1 MSQQIQAQ
9 FVRSAKK
16 PGCNMIKVV
25 IPGRKAEGE
34 WANCPQNVKNFA
46 DKSFQEGEQV
56 ILTADFSDNKYTVS
70 RIERVGGAP
79 QGGYTPPA
87 TTAPA
92 PATTTP
98 PASNYTPPVTQPV
111 TTPVSTPAGYIA
123 PPKQYMNPKT
133 PEESAQ
139 IMRLS
144 VYASACE
151 AVKALTGQVDVNSI
165 CDVIDVIY
173 QRGLGRVQQ

>member
-9 FVRSAKK
+9 FIRSAKK
-16 PGCNMIKVV
+16 PGCNMIKVI
-25 IPGRKAEGE
+25 IPGRKTEGE

-56 ILTADFSDNKYTVS
+56 VLTGDLVNNKYEVS
-70 RIERVGGAP
+70 RVERVGGGAP
-79 QGGYTPPA
+79 QNNYQPPA
-87 TTAPA
+87 QQNPPTNNYTS
-92 PATTTP
+92 P
-98 PASNYTPPVTQPV
+98 PANNLPSSQGQYP
-111 TTPVSTPAGYIA
+111 

-151 AVKALTGQVDVNSI
+151 AVKSLTGQVDVNSI

-173 QRGLGRVQQ
+173 QRGLTKVQN

>member
-25 IPGRKAEGE
+25 IQGRKAEGE
-34 WANCPQNVKNFA
+34 WADCPWDVKNFA
-46 DKSFQEGEQV
+46 DKNFQEGEQV
-56 ILTADFSDNKYTVS
+56 ILTADFANNKYNVS
-70 RIERVGGAP
+70 RIERVGGSP
-79 QGGYTPPA
+79 QGEGYQAPA

-92 PATTTP
+92 TSAPAID
-98 PASNYTPPVTQPV
+98 TPPVSQPAPV
-111 TTPVSTPAGYIA
+111 TNPIGNIS

-151 AVKALTGQVDVNSI
+151 AVTALTGQVDVNSI
-165 CDVIDVIY
+165 CDVIDMVY
-173 QRGLGRVQQ
+173 QRGLTRVQQ